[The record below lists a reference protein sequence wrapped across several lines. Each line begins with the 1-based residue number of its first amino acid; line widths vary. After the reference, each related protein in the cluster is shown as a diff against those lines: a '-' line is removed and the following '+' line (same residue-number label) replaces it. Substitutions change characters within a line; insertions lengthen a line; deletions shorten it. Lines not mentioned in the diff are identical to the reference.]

1 MSLQQA
7 FHDFV
12 TLELVLAWAAVSL
25 VSVGVLWVDL
35 RRYNEALPSMMQL
48 VWTLTVLYS
57 GILGLAVYWYSG
69 RSQIPED
76 TFQRRGMRSTAH
88 CYSGCGV
95 GEALGVTLASGI
107 LRLNTVGVAATT
119 FAMAYSFG
127 VAFTVG
133 PLLQEGVGFREAL
146 SDAVYSE
153 SGSIVAMETVAI
165 GSDIYL
171 AGEATM
177 GEPVFWASLAVSLS
191 LGFLAAYPVNLGL
204 LHFGVKEGMGDPSS
218 M

>member
-1 MSLQQA
+1 
-7 FHDFV
+7 
-12 TLELVLAWAAVSL
+12 
-25 VSVGVLWVDL
+25 
-35 RRYNEALPSMMQL
+35 
-48 VWTLTVLYS
+48 VLYS
-57 GILGLAVYWYSG
+57 AVLGLAVYWYSG
-69 RSQIPED
+69 RSQIPD
-76 TFQRRGMRSTAH
+76 DSFWRRGMRSTAH

-95 GEALGVTLASGI
+95 GEVLGVTLAAGI
-107 LRLNTVGVAATT
+107 LLLNTLGVAATT
-119 FAMAYSFG
+119 FAFAYTFG
-127 VAFTVG
+127 LAFTVG
-133 PLLQEGVGFREAL
+133 PLLQEGVGLREAL

-191 LGFLAAYPVNLGL
+191 LGFLAAYPINLGL
-204 LHFGVKEGMGDPSS
+204 LRLGVKEGMGDPSE

>member
-7 FHDFV
+7 FHELV
-12 TLELVLAWAAVSL
+12 TLELVLAWVAVSL
-25 VSVGVLWVDL
+25 VSVGVLWLDL
-35 RRYNEALPSMMQL
+35 RRNNRSLPSMMKL

-57 GILGLAVYWYSG
+57 GVLGLGVYWYSG
-69 RSQIPED
+69 RSQIRED
-76 TFQRRGMRSTAH
+76 TFLRRGMRSTAH

-95 GEALGVTLASGI
+95 GEAIGVTLAAGI
-107 LRLNTVGVAATT
+107 LLLNTVGVTATT
-119 FAMAYSFG
+119 FALAYTFG
-127 VAFTVG
+127 LAFTVG
-133 PLLQEGVGFREAL
+133 PLLQEGVALPEAF

-153 SGSIVAMETVAI
+153 TGSIVAMETVAI

-171 AGEATM
+171 AGEATI

-191 LGFLAAYPVNLGL
+191 LGFLAAYPINLGL
-204 LHFGVKEGMGDPSS
+204 LHVGVKEGMGDPSA

>member
-7 FHDFV
+7 FHELV
-12 TLELVLAWAAVSL
+12 TLELVLAWLAVSL

-35 RRYNEALPSMMQL
+35 RRNNEALPSMMKL

-57 GILGLAVYWYSG
+57 AVLGLAVYWYSG
-69 RSQIPED
+69 RTQIPED
-76 TFQRRGMRSTAH
+76 SFLRRGMRSTAH

-95 GEALGVTLASGI
+95 GEVLGVTLAAGI
-107 LRLNTVGVAATT
+107 LLLSTLGVAATT
-119 FAMAYSFG
+119 FAFAYTFG

-133 PLLQEGVGFREAL
+133 PLLQEGVGLREAL
-146 SDAVYSE
+146 TDAVYSE

-171 AGEATM
+171 AGESTM

-204 LHFGVKEGMGDPSS
+204 LRLGVKEGMGDPSE

>member
-1 MSLQQA
+1 M
-7 FHDFV
+7 
-12 TLELVLAWAAVSL
+12 LAWLAVSL

-35 RRYNEALPSMMQL
+35 RRNNEALPSMMQL

-57 GILGLAVYWYSG
+57 GVLGLAVYWYSG
-69 RSQIPED
+69 RTQIPED
-76 TFQRRGMRSTAH
+76 TFVRRGMRSTAH

-95 GEALGVTLASGI
+95 GEVVGITLAAGI
-107 LRLNTVGVAATT
+107 LLLNTLGVAATT
-119 FAMAYSFG
+119 FAFAYTFG
-127 VAFTVG
+127 MAFTVG
-133 PLLQEGVGFREAL
+133 PLLQEGVGLREAV
-146 SDAVYSE
+146 SDAFYSE

-171 AGEATM
+171 AGESTM

-191 LGFLAAYPVNLGL
+191 LGFLAAYPINLGL
-204 LHFGVKEGMGDPSS
+204 LHFGVKEGMGDPSA

>member
-1 MSLQQA
+1 MSLQQV
-7 FHDFV
+7 FNELV
-12 TLELVLAWAAVSL
+12 TLELVLGWAAVSL
-25 VSVGVLWVDL
+25 VSVGVLWLDL
-35 RRYNEALPSMMQL
+35 HRNNRALPSTMKL

-57 GILGLAVYWYSG
+57 GVLGLAVYWYSG
-69 RSQIPED
+69 RRQIPED
-76 TFQRRGMRSTAH
+76 TFLRRGMRSTAH

-95 GEALGVTLASGI
+95 GEVLGVTIAAGI
-107 LRLNTVGVAATT
+107 LLLSTVGVVATT
-119 FAMAYSFG
+119 FTLAYSFG

-133 PLLQEGVGFREAL
+133 PLLQEGVDLGEAL

-204 LHFGVKEGMGDPSS
+204 LHLGVKEGMGDPSAA
-218 M
+218 

>member
-7 FHDFV
+7 FHELV
-12 TLELVLAWAAVSL
+12 TLELVLAWFAVSL
-25 VSVGVLWVDL
+25 VSVGILWIDL
-35 RRYNEALPSMMQL
+35 RRNNEALPSMMKL

-57 GILGLAVYWYSG
+57 AVLGLAVYWYSG
-69 RSQIPED
+69 RTQIPED
-76 TFQRRGMRSTAH
+76 SFWRRGMRSTAH

-95 GEALGVTLASGI
+95 GEVLGITLAAGI
-107 LRLNTVGVAATT
+107 LLLSTLGVAATT
-119 FAMAYSFG
+119 FAFAYTFG
-127 VAFTVG
+127 LAFTVG
-133 PLLQEGVGFREAL
+133 PLLQEGVGLREAL

-191 LGFLAAYPVNLGL
+191 LGFLAAYPINLGL
-204 LHFGVKEGMGDPSS
+204 LRLGVKEGMGDPSE

>member
-7 FHDFV
+7 FHELV
-12 TLELVLAWAAVSL
+12 TLELVLAWVAVSL
-25 VSVGVLWVDL
+25 VSVGVLWFDL
-35 RRYNEALPSMMQL
+35 RRNNRKLPSMMKL

-57 GILGLAVYWYSG
+57 GVLGLAVYWYSG
-69 RSQIPED
+69 RSQIPDD
-76 TFQRRGMRSTAH
+76 TFLRRGMRSTAH

-95 GEALGVTLASGI
+95 GEVLGVTLAAGI
-107 LRLNTVGVAATT
+107 LLLNTVGVVAVTFT
-119 FAMAYSFG
+119 FAYLFG

-133 PLLQEGVGFREAL
+133 PLMQEGVGIREAL
-146 SDAVYSE
+146 ADAVYSE

-191 LGFLAAYPVNLGL
+191 LGFLAAYPINLGL
-204 LHFGVKEGMGDPSS
+204 LHLGVKEGMGDPSA

>member
-7 FHDFV
+7 FHDLV
-12 TLELVLAWAAVSL
+12 TLELVLAWVAVSL
-25 VSVGVLWVDL
+25 VSVGALWLDL
-35 RRYNEALPSMMQL
+35 RRNNRALPSMMKL

-57 GILGLAVYWYSG
+57 GVLGLAVYWYSG
-69 RSQIPED
+69 RTQIPED
-76 TFQRRGMRSTAH
+76 TFVRRGMRSTAH

-95 GEALGVTLASGI
+95 GEVLGVTLAAGI
-107 LRLNTVGVAATT
+107 LLLNTVGVVATT
-119 FAMAYSFG
+119 FTLAYTFG

-133 PLLQEGVGFREAL
+133 PLLQEGVGLREAL

-153 SGSIVAMETVAI
+153 SGSIVAMEAVAI

-191 LGFLAAYPVNLGL
+191 LGFLAAFPINLGL
-204 LHFGVKEGMGDPSS
+204 LHAGVKEGMGDPSA

>member
-7 FHDFV
+7 FHEFV
-12 TLELVLAWAAVSL
+12 TLELVLAWVAVSL

-35 RRYNEALPSMMQL
+35 RRNNGALPSMMKL

-57 GILGLAVYWYSG
+57 GVLGLAVYWYSG
-69 RSQIPED
+69 RTQIPED
-76 TFQRRGMRSTAH
+76 SFLRRGMRSTAH

-95 GEALGVTLASGI
+95 GEILGVTLAAGI
-107 LRLNTVGVAATT
+107 LLLSTVGVALTT
-119 FAMAYSFG
+119 FTFAYTFG
-127 VAFTVG
+127 MAFTIG
-133 PLLQEGVGFREAL
+133 PLLQEGVGLREAI
-146 SDAVYSE
+146 SDAFYSE
-153 SGSIVAMETVAI
+153 TGSITVMEIVAI

-204 LHFGVKEGMGDPSS
+204 LHFGVKEGMGDPSA

>member
-7 FHDFV
+7 FHDLV
-12 TLELVLAWAAVSL
+12 TLELVLAWVGLSVL
-25 VSVGVLWVDL
+25 SVGVLWVDI
-35 RRYNEALPSMMQL
+35 RRNNQALPSMMKV
-48 VWTLTVLYS
+48 VWALMVLYS
-57 GILGLAVYWYSG
+57 SVLGLAVYWYSG
-69 RSQIPED
+69 RTQIPAD
-76 TFQRRGMRSTAH
+76 TFWRRGMRSTSH

-95 GEALGVTLASGI
+95 GEALGVTLAAGI
-107 LRLNTVGVAATT
+107 LLLDTVGVAATT
-119 FAMAYSFG
+119 FAFAYTFG

-133 PLLQEGVGFREAL
+133 PLMQGGVGLREAL
-146 SDAVYSE
+146 ADAVYSE

-171 AGEATM
+171 AGESTM

-204 LHFGVKEGMGDPSS
+204 LHLGVKEGMGDPSA

>member
-12 TLELVLAWAAVSL
+12 TLELVLAWVVVSF

-35 RRYNEALPSMMQL
+35 RRNNEALPSMMKL

-57 GILGLAVYWYSG
+57 GVLGLAVYWYSG
-69 RSQIPED
+69 RTQIPED
-76 TFQRRGMRSTAH
+76 SFQRRGMRSTAH
-88 CYSGCGV
+88 CYSGCGL
-95 GEALGVTLASGI
+95 GEATGVSLAAGV
-107 LRLNTVGVAATT
+107 LLLNTVGVAATT
-119 FAMAYSFG
+119 FAFAYTFG
-127 VAFTVG
+127 MAFTIG
-133 PLLQEGVGFREAL
+133 PLLQEGVGLREAV
-146 SDAVYSE
+146 SDAFYSE
-153 SGSIVAMETVAI
+153 SGSITAMEVVAI

-204 LHFGVKEGMGDPSS
+204 LHFGVKEGMGNPAE

>member
-7 FHDFV
+7 FHDLV
-12 TLELVLAWAAVSL
+12 TLELVLAWLAVSL
-25 VSVGVLWVDL
+25 ASVGVLWIDL
-35 RRYNEALPSMMQL
+35 RRNNQTLPSMMKL

-57 GILGLAVYWYSG
+57 AVLGLAVYWYSG
-69 RSQIPED
+69 RRQIPED
-76 TFQRRGMRSTAH
+76 SFLRRGMRSTAH

-95 GEALGVTLASGI
+95 GEVLGVTLAAGI
-107 LRLNTVGVAATT
+107 LLLSTLGVAATT
-119 FAMAYSFG
+119 FAFAYTFG

-133 PLLQEGVGFREAL
+133 PLLQEGVGPREAI

-177 GEPVFWASLAVSLS
+177 GEPVFWASLSVSLS
-191 LGFLAAYPVNLGL
+191 LGFLAAYPINLGL
-204 LHFGVKEGMGDPSS
+204 LRLGVKEGMADPSE